1 MFFLRSLRSFAAI
14 QIAIVG
20 DPGVAARR
28 SAEAEHRQA
37 VAAEV
42 EPASEDLA
50 AQLRRISGW
59 A

>member
-1 MFFLRSLRSFAAI
+1 LRSFAAI